1 MYVGTVETKD
11 ATEQSLTEM
20 MMGEKVTLNIKRT
33 EPKNTELRID
43 VKNLSVKN
51 HEGKLV
57 LDNINFTANSGEI
70 LGIAGISGCGQKEL
84 LESIAGLQQTVK
96 GSSILYK
103 SKDGE
108 ESQLVGKSPKEI
120 RKLGVALSFVPEDRL
135 GMGLVGSMNIPDN
148 MMLRSYKDGKS
159 CFADRKKPRELA
171 QKVVDE
177 LGVLTPDLDTPIRK
191 LSGGNV
197 QKILVGRELSFN
209 PSLLM
214 AAYVVRGLDINTSY
228 AIYGL
233 LNDLKKKGGAVIFV
247 GEDLDVLLELCDRI
261 LVLCGGRVSGIVDAR
276 KTQKNEVGLLMT
288 NLGSADS
295 SAE

>member
-1 MYVGTVETKD
+1 
-11 ATEQSLTEM
+11 
-20 MMGEKVTLNIKRT
+20 
-33 EPKNTELRID
+33 
-43 VKNLSVKN
+43 
-51 HEGKLV
+51 
-57 LDNINFTANSGEI
+57 
-70 LGIAGISGCGQKEL
+70 
-84 LESIAGLQQTVK
+84 
-96 GSSILYK
+96 
-103 SKDGE
+103 
-108 ESQLVGKSPKEI
+108 
-120 RKLGVALSFVPEDRL
+120 
-135 GMGLVGSMNIPDN
+135 

-233 LNDLKKKGGAVIFV
+233 LNDLKKKGGRSHFCPMKTSTFCLSFAT
-247 GEDLDVLLELCDRI
+247 GYLCFAAA
-261 LVLCGGRVSGIVDAR
+261 GSA
-276 KTQKNEVGLLMT
+276 ELLMQERLKRT
-288 NLGSADS
+288 KSDF
-295 SAE
+295 